1 MNPIADSALHEW
13 GSWVRLYMEGQ
24 GFGGGV
30 DSDPA
35 GAPPHSDTREHT
47 AHSDPVQREV
57 IRTAHAQDR
66 AQRIDRHLDAYPDIE
81 RRAASLIYVGERRYI
96 GRTRGGEQQV
106 WRCDGELVIARGHRV
121 RISLPHPPEI
131 AGRPWR
137 WVPVFVTRAGS
148 IQWEGLAKALDCSV
162 RHARRVV
169 DNLQEKVAR
178 DLAIDNARRAA
189 SREEAEKRKAEKGDA
204 SA

>member
-35 GAPPHSDTREHT
+35 GAPPRSEAREHAT
-47 AHSDPVQREV
+47 HSDPVQSEV

-66 AQRIDRHLDAYPDIE
+66 AQRIDRYLDGCADIE
-81 RRAASLIYVGERRYI
+81 RRAASLIYVGERRFI
-96 GRTRGGEQQV
+96 ARTRGGDPQV

-121 RISLPHPPEI
+121 RISLPRPPEI

-169 DNLQEKVAR
+169 DALHEKIAR
-178 DLAIDNARRAA
+178 ELAVDNAHRAA
-189 SREEAEKRKAEKGDA
+189 GRREAKKRKAGHDA